1 MKRRS
6 ASASMGRMPET
17 RTTNPRSAGG
27 PRAKKPQPLIRSVLA
42 LRIAVAAITTLSLGG
57 MTAYAGSHVYT
68 ASAPLVVALADDTA
82 STTPTAV
89 DTTPVSQTSS
99 VTTIT
104 SNVRTT
110 AATPVTTT
118 KQS

>member
-6 ASASMGRMPET
+6 ASASIGRVPET
-17 RTTNPRSAGG
+17 KTTNPRSAGG

-57 MTAYAGSHVYT
+57 MTAYAGSHVYSS
-68 ASAPLVVALADDTA
+68 SAPLVVATADEASSSAAA
-82 STTPTAV
+82 ST
-89 DTTPVSQTSS
+89 QTQTIS
-99 VTTIT
+99 VTTVT
-104 SNVRTT
+104 SNVRT
-110 AATPVTTT
+110 ASATPVTTT